1 MTQTIPKATKSK
13 QSGEIRVIGG
23 LWRGRKLPVV
33 DVEGLRPTPNRLKE
47 MLFNWLSTKLVDAH
61 CLDLFCGSGS
71 LGIEAASRGA
81 AQVTLLDL
89 NPVVA
94 KQMQQNLHKIKSP
107 KLQFLQKD
115 VLAFLAKN
123 PQAMDLI
130 FIDPPFHQNILPQC
144 LALIH
149 QNGWLKVGGYLYIES
164 ESELHIDVLNIP
176 SNWRLHKQKTS

>member
-1 MTQTIPKATKSK
+1 MTQTIPKAAKGK
-13 QSGEIRVIGG
+13 PSGELRVIGG

-115 VLAFLAKN
+115 VIAFLAKN

-130 FIDPPFHQNILPQC
+130 DR
-144 LALIH
+144 
-149 QNGWLKVGGYLYIES
+149 KSV
-164 ESELHIDVLNIP
+164 V
-176 SNWRLHKQKTS
+176 